1 MYSLPHNPFVRPG
14 FWGRQREI
22 TVISGHLQSTPPQCC
37 ALIGE
42 TSFGKT
48 SLLRYFASMQQGGV
62 VGEAEKQD
70 SLIFVYLDCISYVA
84 TDQLEDQASARFWWD
99 LYKAMWA
106 QVQHRAQPAFS
117 SPRAEPG
124 QSALDR
130 AFEIKS
136 HVEDLI
142 REQRQ
147 AVIFLFD
154 NFEGIAR
161 LPLRDSMWLRSL
173 VQYPCAYVVA
183 SRHLLYLLYQY
194 HDDSWSSPSPLW
206 NLFSEPVYLGLMDED
221 DVRAFLLQA
230 GRQAQC
236 AGSLWSA
243 EDLSLIQMIA
253 GRHPELLRMA
263 CARMFERR
271 QLADPGARTSA
282 EDLEEII
289 YRSMYP
295 ICQLLWQSLTD
306 PELWNTPGVLQKSK
320 RPDEQQPLS
329 SYQRHLVDLAHGQ
342 QIQGEELLVLAQRG
356 FIEHSA
362 GSWRI
367 FSGAMRQFVLAQE
380 AVRRGQD
387 GVEQAPQIALQ
398 PAGGQ
403 GDGQLFTH
411 LEEKVYRYLQSH
423 LGNVCGREEIKAAA
437 WDRES
442 ESPGNSALQKIIERI
457 RRKIEPEPDNP
468 RYLIA
473 VRGRGYMLRAKPIET
488 GPVWHMS
495 LAPGA
500 VRPPAGKQNPV
511 RAGGH
516 RPD

>member
-1 MYSLPHNPFVRPG
+1 MYSLPQNPFVRPG

-48 SLLRYFASMQQGGV
+48 SLLRYFANMQNLALA
-62 VGEAEKQD
+62 GEAEKKD
-70 SLIFVYLDCISYVA
+70 ALTFVYLDCISYVA
-84 TDQLEDQASARFWWD
+84 ADHLEDQASARFWWD

-106 QVQHRAQPAFS
+106 QVQHAAQPAFS

-142 REQRQ
+142 REQTQ

-194 HDDSWSSPSPLW
+194 HDESWSSPSPLW
-206 NLFSEPVYLGLMDED
+206 NLFSEPVYLGLMDHD
-221 DVRAFLLQA
+221 DVQAFLLHA

-243 EDLSLIQMIA
+243 EDLGLIQMIA

-271 QLADPGARTSA
+271 QQADPEARTSA
-282 EDLEEII
+282 KNMQDII
-289 YRSMYP
+289 YRSMFP

-306 PELWNTPGVLQKSK
+306 PELWNTPGVVQTSK
-320 RPDEQQPLS
+320 RPDEHQPLS
-329 SYQRHLVDLAHGQ
+329 SYQQFLIDLANGR
-342 QIQGEELLVLAQRG
+342 QIAGDELLVLAQRG
-356 FIEHSA
+356 FIEHHA

-367 FSGAMRQFVLAQE
+367 FSGAMRQFVLTQE
-380 AVRRGQD
+380 AAHRGQD
-387 GVEQAPQIALQ
+387 GAEHAPQISLHS
-398 PAGGQ
+398 AGGQ
-403 GDGQLFTH
+403 SFTH
-411 LEEKVYRYLQSH
+411 LEEKVYRYLQSR
-423 LGNVCGREEIKAAA
+423 LGTVCGREEIKAAV
-437 WDRES
+437 WDQES

-473 VRGRGYMLRAKPIET
+473 VRGRGYMLRAKPVET
-488 GPVWHMS
+488 GPLWHMS
-495 LAPGA
+495 QAPGA
-500 VRPPAGKQNPV
+500 VRQLSGKHSPV